1 MTAIRP
7 ITKAAFRVEELVYQ
21 FEEIDVPD
29 GLLQTASINEVNE
42 KYSDEHLIGEAR
54 HRLDLVEDQL
64 NYWDAYML
72 GDDGPVLRR
81 DKRQLVSF
89 IKKWSK

>member
-1 MTAIRP
+1 MR
-7 ITKAAFRVEELVYQ
+7 K
-21 FEEIDVPD
+21 EIKRWQQLDRLQKPPS
-29 GLLQTASINEVNE
+29 GLKSLLQTASINEVNE